1 MKAVSKLFQWAQ
13 NEGESPGGLISLVLS
28 GLRSLGGN
36 TVMEIPP
43 TLLKCG
49 EPE

>member
-1 MKAVSKLFQWAQ
+1 MKAMSKLFQWAQ

-43 TLLKCG
+43 TLLKWG